1 MESRNIMERLHL
13 VAKFALVGAV
23 TVGAAMPFLPFEAPF
38 DLRSIGA
45 VVGGGLAA
53 IKLFHLV

>member
-1 MESRNIMERLHL
+1 MESRNINDRLRL
-13 VAKFALVGAV
+13 VASFALVGAV
-23 TVGAAMPFLPFEAPF
+23 SVGAVMPFLPIEAPF

-53 IKLFHLV
+53 IRLFHLV